1 MYEKLWKHLNQKVRK
16 NCRPGVFLLLLTAG
30 WCAAGVLLGGL
41 IAVMLQKELMVKLM
55 IVVCA
60 GGYSALI
67 PGFLGG
73 IFYLYRLN
81 LRRSVSDKA
90 LKKDI
95 ENLCYME
102 NKTAV

>member
-16 NCRPGVFLLLLTAG
+16 NRRPGVFLLLLTAG
-30 WCAAGVLLGGL
+30 WCVAGALLGGFITL
-41 IAVMLQKELMVKLM
+41 VLQKELMVNLM

-90 LKKDI
+90 LEKDM
-95 ENLCYME
+95 ENLCYIE